1 MRKCF
6 SLLVILF
13 YILTVIS
20 FVPSSSAQQL
30 FPEVDLEC
38 DDQLQ
43 LDFLSGYASVVVNC
57 GLTNPTTLTEE
68 VEISYQSGN
77 LTASGPESVTV
88 EGGETVDFVV
98 VVQAENDQLEGI
110 YEINVSAVVTEW
122 AGAPVSIF
130 GFSDEEVVSIEV
142 LPYTLCSVSGP
153 SSIFVEAG
161 EDVSFSALYDCE
173 SNEQNQLEISLHLLE
188 KGSSQEDIWPSGFN
202 DMSQGDCIVE
212 NPMGSVECDFLLT
225 TPPNLQNRWEGCL
238 VVIDEVTS
246 GEMSCSSN
254 FAFPLAVNER
264 EVVVPNVGIDVN
276 GTILEDLGV
285 TPENQNVIFGGSA
298 ALLVVSILLL
308 WFWKRRRD

>member
-225 TPPNLQNRWEGCL
+225 TPPNLQNMWEGCL
-238 VVIDEVTS
+238 VVIDGVTS
-246 GEMSCSSN
+246 GGMSCSSN
-254 FAFPLAVNER
+254 FAFPLTVNER

>member
-13 YILTVIS
+13 YIFTVIS

-225 TPPNLQNRWEGCL
+225 TPPNLQNMWEGCL
-238 VVIDEVTS
+238 VVIDGVTS
-246 GEMSCSSN
+246 GGMSCSSN
-254 FAFPLAVNER
+254 FAFPLTVNER

>member
-6 SLLVILF
+6 SLLVFLF
-13 YILTVIS
+13 YIFAVFS

-43 LDFLSGYASVVVNC
+43 LDFLSGYDSVVVNC
-57 GLTNPTTLTEE
+57 GLTNPTTLTEK

-77 LTASGPESVTV
+77 LTAAGPESVTV
-88 EGGETVDFVV
+88 GGGETVDFIV
-98 VVQAENDQLEGI
+98 VVQAENDHLEGI

-122 AGAPVSIF
+122 GGAPVSIF
-130 GFSDEEVVSIEV
+130 GFSDEEVVAIEV

-202 DMSQGDCIVE
+202 DMSLGDCVVE
-212 NPMGSVECDFLLT
+212 NPMGSVECNFLLT

-238 VVIDEVTS
+238 LVLDEVIS

-254 FAFPLAVNER
+254 FAFPLTVNER

>member
-13 YILTVIS
+13 YIFTVFS

-88 EGGETVDFVV
+88 EGGETVDFIV

-122 AGAPVSIF
+122 AQ
-130 GFSDEEVVSIEV
+130 
-142 LPYTLCSVSGP
+142 
-153 SSIFVEAG
+153 
-161 EDVSFSALYDCE
+161 E
-173 SNEQNQLEISLHLLE
+173 SLL
-188 KGSSQEDIWPSGFN
+188 KKQ
-202 DMSQGDCIVE
+202 
-212 NPMGSVECDFLLT
+212 
-225 TPPNLQNRWEGCL
+225 
-238 VVIDEVTS
+238 
-246 GEMSCSSN
+246 
-254 FAFPLAVNER
+254 
-264 EVVVPNVGIDVN
+264 
-276 GTILEDLGV
+276 
-285 TPENQNVIFGGSA
+285 
-298 ALLVVSILLL
+298 
-308 WFWKRRRD
+308 KKK

>member
-13 YILTVIS
+13 YIFTVIS

-130 GFSDEEVVSIEV
+130 GFSDEEVVLIEV

-212 NPMGSVECDFLLT
+212 NPMGSVECNFLLT
-225 TPPNLQNRWEGCL
+225 TPPNLQNMWEGCL
-238 VVIDEVTS
+238 VVIDGVTS
-246 GEMSCSSN
+246 GGMSCSSN
-254 FAFPLAVNER
+254 FAFPLTVNER

>member
-77 LTASGPESVTV
+77 LTASGPESVSV

-188 KGSSQEDIWPSGFN
+188 KGSSQEKIWPSGFN

-238 VVIDEVTS
+238 VVIDGVTS
-246 GEMSCSSN
+246 EEMSCSSN
-254 FAFPLAVNER
+254 FAFPLTVNER

>member
-77 LTASGPESVTV
+77 LTASGPESVSV

-188 KGSSQEDIWPSGFN
+188 KGSSQEEIWPSGFN

-238 VVIDEVTS
+238 VVIDGVTS

>member
-13 YILTVIS
+13 YIFTVIS

-130 GFSDEEVVSIEV
+130 GFSDEEVVLIEV

-225 TPPNLQNRWEGCL
+225 TPPNLQNMWEGCL
-238 VVIDEVTS
+238 VVIDGVTS
-246 GEMSCSSN
+246 GGMSCSSN
-254 FAFPLAVNER
+254 FAFPLTVNER